1 MIQKQKHK
9 QSYQLKFLS
18 LYNSPLSLL
27 PLNLSNKIL
36 LDEVLFN
43 FINSN
48 TILSSL
54 FIQSTI
60 ENNIFQIYL
69 TKSTVLK
76 NRKKFKNRRKD
87 MKKVSI
93 PQNTILNSKELINIL
108 NRSFTYINNKKPIFD
123 LYSVKSIILEP
134 SLLANWIQFQLLKN
148 RIKILLLM
156 KKVTKTFILVLKTK
170 NKALKKK
177 ILSFNIRLKTILLI
191 IIVLIII
198 RTKKWA
204 INNDTHWSNRE
215 IQYRYSTLNFQEI
228 NNKLIKF
235 FKTKKPLKKI
245 KRKAKKKKVVNWNNH
260 KQRPNISLF
269 ISTRMLEYKKDLFS
283 KMSSK
288 SLYNNRLDSS

>member
-1 MIQKQKHK
+1 
-9 QSYQLKFLS
+9 
-18 LYNSPLSLL
+18 
-27 PLNLSNKIL
+27 
-36 LDEVLFN
+36 
-43 FINSN
+43 
-48 TILSSL
+48 
-54 FIQSTI
+54 
-60 ENNIFQIYL
+60 
-69 TKSTVLK
+69 
-76 NRKKFKNRRKD
+76 